1 MGRKSVLSEKQ
12 WAEIERRLIAGEGA
26 RAIAPD
32 FKINESAIRKRF
44 GTQPKQIKDIANQ
57 VLAAEQAFKALPI
70 KAQITAQGL
79 IDDLRAVSLHLAGA
93 AKYGS
98 ATAHRL
104 SGIAHG
110 KAQEIDDAAP
120 MTEQSMESLKGIA
133 VLTRMANESSQIG
146 LNLLNANK
154 DRIKR
159 IEDAAEQDT
168 GDSDAD
174 ARAEAIALRLE
185 ASIATAKTS

>member
-110 KAQEIDDAAP
+110 KAQEIRSEN
-120 MTEQSMESLKGIA
+120 TKNCTKGQ
-133 VLTRMANESSQIG
+133 LMQDKK
-146 LNLLNANK
+146 LNN
-154 DRIKR
+154 
-159 IEDAAEQDT
+159 
-168 GDSDAD
+168 
-174 ARAEAIALRLE
+174 
-185 ASIATAKTS
+185 